1 MIGTNRNISGFD
13 PRNLAKCCL
22 WLDGADPKTMF
33 SDVAGTTN
41 STLNGAIALWKDKS
55 DSRANVSNATSAQQ
69 PVYTSAGV
77 SYYSLSNSGKGL
89 FGVPPIFS
97 SGAVSAFVVFNP
109 TSLTSGEYGGRK
121 VVFQLYAPAGCY
133 THVYTD
139 QYRLGM
145 TDGNGEQYARPIVG
159 VNNLVSL
166 VSYNKSLPNLAYPIT
181 QLGWDL
187 NCRLSSTSWT
197 YKGFGN
203 STGNGFSIGTQF
215 NAIIYSFDGT
225 ISELIIYDSFLT
237 DEQKKVVQRYLSQK
251 WNTSSQP
258 FNPLSIPNCVLWN
271 NASTLTGTGTVGTWS
286 NPAGA
291 TTVACGGTKTP
302 NGRNGLMTV
311 RLTTAQTWIPSPDI
325 ALPAYT
331 LFWSGRQTGGY
342 FGNNRRVLQGTA
354 NNHLYGYWGNQKRV
368 LYHNAYP
375 GFLSGAPAD
384 TEWDIFSTSRI
395 ADNGYTFSW
404 NGSLLYEGYPS
415 TGSWMDGLRINSGAS
430 PEETSDCEIGEIILY
445 NRYLNTDETKLVE
458 RYLICK
464 WNNTLTLPLNF
475 PLDTVTPRL
484 RVFQPTD
491 FRDCYCWIDAVQ
503 DTSNVGST
511 VSTVRDWTGNAPSIA
526 PLSPGT
532 ITLQANG
539 LNGRPVYNFG
549 TSRAMSAP
557 TFTWNSSFTQ
567 FAVVQSANGN
577 WIAANLVNANN
588 NYYNYSFAGNWF
600 LYTDSAMVLTDTS
613 VPSGVNGRSIFEN
626 ASGGKSSWVIFCI
639 GHQSGDSNL
648 NNYTVNGI
656 PLTSST
662 SNMGSALTNVGKL
675 MLNGNGDGAFDTSSV
690 AEFIHY
696 NRSLSQGERQ
706 EVEGYLSQKWNI
718 PLPIQTTFSPSNVP
732 GCQLWLDASDSNSTT
747 LSGSSVTV
755 WNDKSGNNRHMNTIT
770 PAATWTPSTA
780 ELPIIGTPIGGL
792 RTINFKAQSG
802 IKQATTLDGVK
813 NLFWVGRIAAPVGT
827 PGANCSFLL
836 GHDVNYDWHGTPFP
850 GKFLN
855 TTFANAGIQ
864 SASPVSLFAQ
874 GATPVRQA
882 TFSNVDMP
890 ADSVVSLLS
899 VAGITGTTRY
909 QGLCYDR
916 NGGHIGWCGDLA
928 EVIIYSN
935 ALTTEQRSQVE
946 NYLLEKWKISN
957 HPYKTLP
964 TAVSS
969 TFVPSTLS
977 RCQLWLDGAD
987 PAGTGVRPAAN
998 STVSTWVD
1006 KSGNMNNGTASGT
1019 PTFLVE
1025 GGINFTGGPYFLNQ
1039 NFKMTFANRSIFI
1052 VMQETTRT
1060 NAGVFTLIPTPS
1072 NQHDYGVPSGFTY
1085 NCEGG
1090 FQPFGYWYGGPVG
1103 YTYRMGN
1110 TTLLP
1115 RAIYNDNINT
1125 VVGSGFV
1132 NGSNA
1137 ANKTAIYSATTCS
1150 GYVVAGRWY
1159 QDQGVPTGGKLN
1171 GVIYEIIA
1179 YDRGLTTPERQQVE
1193 GYLAWKWNINSSLP
1207 TTHPFYKVSP
1217 GPSLRS
1223 IMLNQDELY
1232 LWLDASDLSTLFQ
1245 NPVGIT
1251 PVTANGQGVGVW
1263 YDKSGKQRHY
1273 SAQFGTYPTYSTK
1286 SQVPEVEFNANQ
1298 KLLGCRWL
1306 PPGCIG
1312 LDFFIVTQPLTSTG
1326 DWRTLF
1332 RGYNNDHHVIIQQ
1345 GSYNLGAYYNQV
1357 FGFQQYGSGTL
1368 DGTRRV
1374 IIHVSISLQFV
1385 QSGSITQ
1392 LGQDYDGT
1400 TVMSVAGGTNANDNI
1415 YYLGGY
1421 QGGSQPWG
1429 NVSEILVFQRN
1440 LTNPEKLEVYNYLNA
1455 KWFTRVTLNNA
1466 IDYLPL
1472 ASNAT
1477 NLGTSGNAVTTMG
1490 NVVYNSSTGKAAAYF
1505 NDTYSLSQ
1513 YLILPYT
1520 NPEKFTFCFWLYAI
1534 DGYYYTAISLTT
1546 AALNSYIIALQVDTA
1561 VNGYGNGLRVYT
1573 AMPDQWTNQPTG
1585 SFSVQQWTHYAV
1597 TINQITFVEQLYVN
1611 GVLADTR
1618 TGSGSSLSRTD
1629 RFVLGRSGDNS
1640 RGFWGYIRQFAVF
1653 NTILTPYEVRD
1664 IYLATV

>member
-55 DSRANVSNATSAQQ
+55 DARADVSNATSAQQ

-89 FGVPPIFS
+89 FGVPPLFTS
-97 SGAVSAFVVFNP
+97 PSPSTFVVFNP
-109 TSLTSGEYGGRK
+109 TSLTSGEYGGK
-121 VVFQLYAPAGCY
+121 KIIFQIYTPAGCY
-133 THVYTD
+133 ISVDNDYFTLGGSQVYA
-139 QYRLGM
+139 Y
-145 TDGNGEQYARPIVG
+145 QYARPIVG

-166 VSYNKSLPNLAYPIT
+166 VSYNKTINNLGNSIT

-197 YKGFGN
+197 YKGTGTP
-203 STGNGFSIGTQF
+203 TGNGFSIGTQF
-215 NAIIYSFDGT
+215 NGIIYSFDGT
-225 ISELIIYDSFLT
+225 ISEIIVYDSFLT

-251 WNTSSQP
+251 WNTSSQL
-258 FNPLSIPNCVLWN
+258 FNPTSIVNCVLWN
-271 NASTLTGTGTVGTWS
+271 NASTLTGTGTVGTWP

-291 TTVACGGTKTP
+291 TTVTCGGTKTP
-302 NGRNGLMTV
+302 NGRNGLTTV
-311 RLTTAQTWIPSPDI
+311 LLTNAQTWVPSPVI
-325 ALPAYT
+325 ALPAHT

-354 NNHLYGYWGNQKRV
+354 NTNQLYGYWGNQKRTF
-368 LYHNAYP
+368 YTGNYP

-384 TEWDIFSTSRI
+384 TEWDIFSMSRL
-395 ADNGYTFSW
+395 ADNAYTFSW
-404 NGSLLYEGYPS
+404 NGSLLYSGNVS
-415 TGSWMDGLRINSGAS
+415 TGSWMDGLVINTGGNPA
-430 PEETSDCEIGEIILY
+430 ETSDCEIGEIILY
-445 NRYLNTDETKLVE
+445 NRVLSTEEINLVE

-464 WNNTLTLPLNF
+464 WNNTLTLPFNF

-511 VSTVRDWTGNAPSIA
+511 VSTLRDWSGNAPTIA

-567 FAVVQSANGN
+567 FAVVQCATGN
-577 WIAANLVNANN
+577 WMAANLVPANN
-588 NYYNYSFAGNWF
+588 GYYNYSYAGNWF
-600 LYTDSAMVLTDTS
+600 LYTDSAMTLTDTS
-613 VPSGVNGRSIFEN
+613 VPSGVSGRSIFEN
-626 ASGGKSSWVIFCI
+626 ASGGKTSWVIFCI

-662 SNMGSALTNVGKL
+662 SNMGSALINVGKL
-675 MLNGNGDGAFDTSSV
+675 MLNGNGSSTFDTSLV

-696 NRSLSQGERQ
+696 NRSLSQAERQ
-706 EVEGYLSQKWNI
+706 EVEGYLSRKWNI
-718 PLPIQTTFSPSNVP
+718 PLPIQTTFSPSNIP

-836 GHDVNYDWHGTPFP
+836 GHDVNYDWHGNPFP
-850 GKFLN
+850 GKFLS
-855 TTFANAGIQ
+855 TSFANAGIQ
-864 SASPVSLFAQ
+864 TASPVSLFAQ

-987 PAGTGVRPAAN
+987 PAGTGVRPAAG

-1006 KSGNMNNGTASGT
+1006 KSGNMKNGTASGT

-1025 GGINFTGGPYFLNQ
+1025 GGINLNGTSYFSNRAF
-1039 NFKMTFANRSIFI
+1039 NMTFANRSMFF
-1052 VMQETTRT
+1052 VMQETSRT
-1060 NAGVFTLIPTPS
+1060 NNNGIFVFIPTPS
-1072 NQHDYGVPSGFTY
+1072 NSLHDYEASSGIVYDTVSGFEAFWRWTP
-1085 NCEGG
+1085 GD
-1090 FQPFGYWYGGPVG
+1090 PVSRIGYVYQ
-1103 YTYRMGN
+1103 MGN
-1110 TTLLP
+1110 STLLP
-1115 RAIYNDNINT
+1115 KAIYNDNMNT
-1125 VVGSGFV
+1125 VVGSGFL

-1137 ANKTAIYSATTCS
+1137 ANRTAMGSATTCS
-1150 GYVVAGRWY
+1150 GYVVGGRY
-1159 QDQGVPTGGKLN
+1159 IQPNITNTLN

-1193 GYLAWKWNINSSLP
+1193 GYLAWKWNLSSSLS
-1207 TTHPFYKVSP
+1207 TNHPFYKVSP
-1217 GPSLRS
+1217 GPALRS
-1223 IMLNQDELY
+1223 IMLNPDEVY

-1251 PVTANGQGVGVW
+1251 PVTANGQSVGIW

-1298 KLLGCRWL
+1298 KLLGCKWL
-1306 PPGCIG
+1306 PPGCAG

-1332 RGYNNDHHVIIQQ
+1332 RGYNNDHHIIIQQ

-1374 IIHVSISLQFV
+1374 IIHVSISLGFV

-1400 TVMSVAGGTNANDNI
+1400 TVMSAAGGVNANDNI

-1455 KWFTRVTLNNA
+1455 KWFTRVTMKNA
-1466 IDYLPL
+1466 VDYLPL
-1472 ASNAT
+1472 ATNAT
-1477 NLGTSGNAVTTMG
+1477 NLGTTPQTVTTVG
-1490 NVVYNSSTGKAAAYF
+1490 NVTYATIDGKACAYF
-1505 NDTYSLSQ
+1505 DNFFGM
-1513 YLILPYT
+1513 YLWFPFTFL
-1520 NPEKFTFCFWLYAI
+1520 EKFTMCFWLRPF
-1534 DGYYYTAISLTT
+1534 TVPST
-1546 AALNSYIIALQVDTA
+1546 NWTA
-1561 VNGYGNGLRVYT
+1561 VSITNT
-1573 AMPDQWTNQPTG
+1573 ALTSPVLQIDLTSNNVNLIAYAAIPNQWNSVTG
-1585 SFSVQQWTHYAV
+1585 SSAVSTWTHYAV
-1597 TINQITFVEQLYVN
+1597 TINNVTFIEQLYVN
-1611 GVLADTR
+1611 GSLVGSS
-1618 TGSGSSLSRTD
+1618 TGSGAMPSRD
-1629 RFVLGRSGDNS
+1629 RIVLGRSGDGA
-1640 RGFWGYIRQFAVF
+1640 RAYQGYIRQFGLF
-1653 NTILTPYEVRD
+1653 NTVLTPYEVRD
-1664 IYLATV
+1664 IYLATTD